1 MPQLLERTVAGCM
14 IAQMRDIAKIIAA
27 KTA

>member
-14 IAQMRDIAKIIAA
+14 IAQMRDIAKIIAVMPA
-27 KTA
+27 

>member
-14 IAQMRDIAKIIAA
+14 IAQMRNIAKIIAA
-27 KTA
+27 RAA

>member
-1 MPQLLERTVAGCM
+1 MPRQLERTVVGCM

-27 KTA
+27 MPA

>member
-27 KTA
+27 RAA

>member
-14 IAQMRDIAKIIAA
+14 IAQMCDIAKIIAA
-27 KTA
+27 TAA

>member
-1 MPQLLERTVAGCM
+1 MPQLLERAVTGCM

-27 KTA
+27 RPA

>member
-14 IAQMRDIAKIIAA
+14 IAQMRDIAKITAA
-27 KTA
+27 RAA